1 MVNGTWVLGDDAS
14 IGERPAVPMP
24 DEGKRSEPD
33 GKRDA
38 DGIWLPVPGCW
49 SSGRDGWCG
58 VNIDIVLGSR
68 LVKLA
73 HAASAR
79 VTRRRATA
87 FTPFRVYYLELYFL
101 PNLLRRRSMSPY
113 FGSLARMLVAKERRR
128 RSRRRARARARAPR
142 AAAAHSSP
150 VEQL

>member
-24 DEGKRSEPD
+24 DEGKRSDPD

-38 DGIWLPVPGCW
+38 DGIWLPVPGGW

-68 LVKLA
+68 LV
-73 HAASAR
+73 S
-79 VTRRRATA
+79 
-87 FTPFRVYYLELYFL
+87 
-101 PNLLRRRSMSPY
+101 
-113 FGSLARMLVAKERRR
+113 
-128 RSRRRARARARAPR
+128 
-142 AAAAHSSP
+142 
-150 VEQL
+150 